1 MNIYGLWSLE
11 ENIHAKRNPKGVFFL
26 RCPSLPLQQGLS
38 SEWYRVRYSSLS
50 LLSSTL
56 VSSTLGSHR
65 LHSFFVK
72 SEEMVVE
79 GGTKRCL
86 FFLQKLELKFSS
98 KALKVATLQ
107 QSHQTYEN
115 ICTCAKKQL
124 KQRNVVGCLKNSEFF
139 LSENDLKFA
148 SKQNFSHRLLSKTFC
163 GFLSNERLVKNQ
175 LYSGSK

>member
-50 LLSSTL
+50 LLSSTLVSSTL

-115 ICTCAKKQL
+115 IWACAKKSLNSKIMLAVL
-124 KQRNVVGCLKNSEFF
+124 KVLNSSCLK
-139 LSENDLKFA
+139 
-148 SKQNFSHRLLSKTFC
+148 TI
-163 GFLSNERLVKNQ
+163 
-175 LYSGSK
+175 